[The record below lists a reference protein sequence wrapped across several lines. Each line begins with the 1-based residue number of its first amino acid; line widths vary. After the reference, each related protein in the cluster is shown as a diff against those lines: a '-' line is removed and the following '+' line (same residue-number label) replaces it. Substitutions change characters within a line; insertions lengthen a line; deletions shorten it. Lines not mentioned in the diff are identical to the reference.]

1 MHKVSIKYVYLHRNK
16 ICPIKKQEKKK
27 SNPKDLITK
36 QLKKD
41 LGKSFE
47 VQQLTEEKSDKG
59 GYLLYSINLAN
70 K

>member
-1 MHKVSIKYVYLHRNK
+1 MLRKTRK
-16 ICPIKKQEKKK
+16 EK

-47 VQQLTEEKSDKG
+47 VQQLTEEKVTKVVT
-59 GYLLYSINLAN
+59 YFTASI
-70 K
+70 

>member
-1 MHKVSIKYVYLHRNK
+1 MKAELYVK
-16 ICPIKKQEKKK
+16 KKQEKKK

-36 QLKKD
+36 QFKKD